1 MLASTV
7 PNVANLRHYAQIVR
21 DAALMRRLLG
31 ATYAIQTSVLDQREG
46 AREIVEQAEK
56 AVLEVAHGDTKQDF
70 RQIGRV
76 LDDELD
82 KLHKLSLEETT
93 LTGTGS
99 GFRDLDAITGGFQPG
114 NLIVLAAR
122 PSMGKSC
129 LVTNI
134 AENAA
139 IEYGKPVA
147 LFSLE
152 MSEAELAQRFI
163 ASQARIKGDELRKGR
178 VGEDRWPK
186 IIKASQRLAG
196 APLWV
201 DDSCDI
207 GLLEIRAKT
216 RRLHSQHEEGL
227 GMVIVDYLQLLR
239 AESRSENRSEV
250 IGQMS
255 RGLKLLAR
263 ELEVP
268 VIALSQLNR
277 GVEQRQDKRPL
288 LSDLRESGA
297 VEQDADLVVFIYRDD
312 YYNPEDSE
320 RPGRGRPDHL
330 QAPQRRA
337 RDRHAD
343 LPAGISPLH
352 ELHERRAVRLA
363 TTMSVAQAIR
373 PPGESVA
380 ARRPDRPAGHASR
393 ASANGVPSESRQIAH
408 CSPGW
413 TTLPPS
419 SVTRSTDAARSATT
433 KYGSENV
440 SPGPIPRSWI
450 PISAPPECVCQPLP
464 SPVARSSSSIS
475 SSPDQKRLARR
486 WSSAGNSI
494 SESGDVVMP
503 RTIARPP
510 RRLAASPPRRS
521 PGHAAPAG

>member
-1 MLASTV
+1 MSTQIPIVPRPRNGSAAATSAAGGPGRTPQGMTPPHNIEAEQSVLGAILLSERTMYSLVIEEALRPEDFYRDRHSVIYTAMLELYEQSEPIDLLTVSEQLRRTGKLEEAGGSEAVDVLASTV

-56 AVLEVAHGDTKQDF
+56 AVLEVAHGDSKQDF

-201 DDSCDI
+201 DDSSDI

-312 YYNPEDSE
+312 YYNPDDSE
-320 RPGRGRPDHL
+320 RPGE
-330 QAPQRRA
+330 
-337 RDRHAD
+337 AD
-343 LPAGISPLH
+343 LIISKHRNGALGTVTLTFQP
-352 ELHERRAVRLA
+352 EYPRFMNYTSGERF
-363 TTMSVAQAIR
+363 
-373 PPGESVA
+373 G
-380 ARRPDRPAGHASR
+380 
-393 ASANGVPSESRQIAH
+393 
-408 CSPGW
+408 
-413 TTLPPS
+413 
-419 SVTRSTDAARSATT
+419 
-433 KYGSENV
+433 
-440 SPGPIPRSWI
+440 
-450 PISAPPECVCQPLP
+450 
-464 SPVARSSSSIS
+464 
-475 SSPDQKRLARR
+475 
-486 WSSAGNSI
+486 
-494 SESGDVVMP
+494 
-503 RTIARPP
+503 
-510 RRLAASPPRRS
+510 
-521 PGHAAPAG
+521 